1 MCTKCKKQSC
11 GGGCGGNSASNSGN
25 STEQLANQVAELA
38 EEIATLT
45 ENAKFLLCGHPI
57 LLIEHVD
64 DINQFDLDSGKGID
78 CWDGWAICDGQTHY
92 SKNAKK
98 NVTTPNFTDRFIV
111 QAGGNYAVDDT
122 GGLDSV
128 VLTIGQ
134 LAAHNHG
141 VTDPGHFHDI
151 NDPGHI
157 HPIQDDM
164 HVHQG
169 VSTPHRH
176 SAGDLTIGAHT
187 HGYRDTFQDDVN
199 IGFVTAAPTPG
210 ITTQGFLNSSAF
222 GEVTVASA
230 AETFSNEVTDGGSGG
245 GVGGFTGLESV
256 VVVID
261 PAATGIEVL
270 NSLTGIDETENATT
284 GITTNNEGN
293 DEAHENRP
301 PYFACLYVIK
311 L

>member
-11 GGGCGGNSASNSGN
+11 GGGCGGNSASSSGN

-57 LLIEHVD
+57 LLIEHAD
-64 DINQFDLDSGKGID
+64 DINQFDFDSGKGID

-92 SKNAKK
+92 SKIAKK
-98 NVTTPNFTDRFIV
+98 NITTPNFTDRFIV
-111 QAGGNYAVDDT
+111 QAGGNYAVDDV
-122 GGLDSV
+122 GGADSV
-128 VLTIGQ
+128 ALTVGQ
-134 LAAHNHG
+134 LAVHNHG

-176 SAGDLTIGAHT
+176 SATLAMGTHT
-187 HGYRDTFQDDVN
+187 HNVTDHYQDDARL
-199 IGFVTAAPTPG
+199 GGVTATAIG
-210 ITTQGFLNSSAF
+210 LVLSLNSDPDLPGS
-222 GEVTVASA
+222 VTIASA
-230 AETFSNEVTDGGSGG
+230 NETFDTETTDGGTGG
-245 GVGGFTGLESV
+245 TAAGFTDLETV
-256 VVVID
+256 VMVID

-270 NSLTGIDETENATT
+270 NALTGIDETESGTT
-284 GITTNNEGN
+284 GITINNEGSN
-293 DEAHENRP
+293 EAHENRP
-301 PYFACLYVIK
+301 PFYAAFYVIK
-311 L
+311 I